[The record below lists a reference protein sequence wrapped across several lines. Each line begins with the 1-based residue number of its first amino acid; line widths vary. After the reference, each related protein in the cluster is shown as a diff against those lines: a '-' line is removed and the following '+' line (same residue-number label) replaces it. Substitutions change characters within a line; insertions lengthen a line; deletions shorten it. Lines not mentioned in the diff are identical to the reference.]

1 MKFSFINQDAL
12 LLVTGY
18 LCLIT
23 NGTTLGAWW
32 KTALMSLF
40 FNRHSE
46 ECYNQFFFFS
56 FFMTFVR
63 EAFLGF
69 FFGGWIVSF
78 YAWFQPG
85 IVLFSRANSSHSG
98 PRFWLP
104 GFQFQFCHLLPAW
117 VQCSNSAA
125 QPLQASVF
133 SLKSWQ
139 NNKRTIWGQMRCD

>member
-23 NGTTLGAWW
+23 HGTTLGAWW
-32 KTALMSLF
+32 KTALMSVF

-46 ECYNQFFFFS
+46 ECYNQFFI
-56 FFMTFVR
+56 
-63 EAFLGF
+63 F
-69 FFGGWIVSF
+69 FFFHDICEGSFPQILFWWLDCFFVCMVST
-78 YAWFQPG
+78 WNCSLQQSK
-85 IVLFSRANSSHSG
+85 LFPLRG

-133 SLKSWQ
+133 SLVKLA
-139 NNKRTIWGQMRCD
+139 K